1 MADTSQVQLFALAES
16 TWGTTPASALKTL
29 RFTSES
35 LGYNIASITTNE
47 IRSDRQITDLIQTD
61 AETGGDV
68 NFELSYGT
76 YDELLAGALMGAW
89 DTAVSKTATTIA
101 AVQSDNSYTD
111 SGDGFVA
118 AGIKA
123 GQWLKVSGFATA
135 GNNGFCRVAS
145 VAVGKI
151 VVTGLTLTNESA
163 TPSVT
168 PKGHRLI
175 NGATMTS
182 FTIEKLFNDI
192 TQFVALTGMVPG
204 SLSLNVAAGEIVT
217 GTMSFMGKDAAVAQ
231 ATVGTG
237 TAVVA
242 TTTEVLNAVSNVA
255 SIREGGAVLSGT
267 FARSLSIAV
276 ENNLR
281 GKKAIGVLGNAAIG
295 LGRCNVSGT
304 IEIYFEDET
313 MLEKYYENTAS
324 SIDFRL
330 ADEAGNTY
338 IISLP
343 NVEFSSGDPVTPGA
357 DQDVMLSM
365 NYTALRDSVS
375 GATIQIDKFAA

>member
-1 MADTSQVQLFALAES
+1 
-16 TWGTTPASALKTL
+16 
-29 RFTSES
+29 
-35 LGYNIASITTNE
+35 
-47 IRSDRQITDLIQTD
+47 
-61 AETGGDV
+61 
-68 NFELSYGT
+68 
-76 YDELLAGALMGAW
+76 
-89 DTAVSKTATTIA
+89 
-101 AVQSDNSYTD
+101 
-111 SGDGFVA
+111 
-118 AGIKA
+118 
-123 GQWLKVSGFATA
+123 
-135 GNNGFCRVAS
+135 
-145 VAVGKI
+145 
-151 VVTGLTLTNESA
+151 
-163 TPSVT
+163 
-168 PKGHRLI
+168 
-175 NGATMTS
+175 
-182 FTIEKLFNDI
+182 
-192 TQFVALTGMVPG
+192 MVPG
-204 SLSLNVAAGEIVT
+204 SMSLNVAAGEIVN